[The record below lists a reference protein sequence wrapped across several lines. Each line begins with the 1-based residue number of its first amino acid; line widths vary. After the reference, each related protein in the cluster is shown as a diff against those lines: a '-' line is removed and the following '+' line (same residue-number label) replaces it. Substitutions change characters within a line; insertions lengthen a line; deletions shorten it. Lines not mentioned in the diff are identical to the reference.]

1 MKVETQWDEGGG
13 VSGWWWSEGGG
24 TFWRKVAG
32 LMGDDEG
39 EGGGVVWAAWGVR
52 VSVWSSI
59 THGSSS
65 NGPTP
70 T

>member
-39 EGGGVVWAAWGVR
+39 EGGGRR
-52 VSVWSSI
+52 VGCLGCESLCLEQYHSRI
-59 THGSSS
+59 LF
-65 NGPTP
+65 
-70 T
+70 